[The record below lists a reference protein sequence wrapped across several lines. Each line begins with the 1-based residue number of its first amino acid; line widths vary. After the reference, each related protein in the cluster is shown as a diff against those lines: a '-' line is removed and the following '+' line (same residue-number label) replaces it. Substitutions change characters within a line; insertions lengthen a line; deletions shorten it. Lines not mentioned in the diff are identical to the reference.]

1 MLPRFYAPDLDAELA
16 SVLLPPE
23 EARHLT
29 RVLRLG
35 AGAEVAIFDGRG
47 AEFRAVVE
55 AAVRDT
61 ASVRILERL
70 PSPPRPAV
78 GIVLV
83 QAVLKGDAMD
93 AAVRDA
99 TMMGVDTILP
109 VLTDHTDVKPSFA
122 RRPETLDRWRRVAL
136 ASVKQCRRATLPV
149 ISDVRDV
156 DRWMATSADGMRLIF
171 VEPAAGV
178 AVRSVRSLLSETTPV
193 SVSVLLG
200 PEGGWSLAEIEAS
213 RASGCIPVSLGP
225 LTLRADSM
233 PVGALAAL
241 QVVWPADGPTGVT
254 LRA

>member
-1 MLPRFYAPDLDAELA
+1 MPPRFYAPDLDAGRA

-35 AGAEVAIFDGRG
+35 AGADIVIFDGRG
-47 AEFRAVVE
+47 AECRAVVE

-70 PSPPRPAV
+70 PSPPPPV
-78 GIVLV
+78 VLVVLV

-99 TMMGVDTILP
+99 TMMGAQRIQP

-149 ISDVRDV
+149 IADVVDV
-156 DRWMATSADGMRLIF
+156 DRWMAVPSDGMRLMF
-171 VEPAAGV
+171 VEPSAGA
-178 AVRSVRSLLSETTPV
+178 AVRSVQSILSEPAPA

-200 PEGGWSLAEIEAS
+200 PEGGWSAQEMDAS
-213 RASGCIPVSLGP
+213 RASGCLAVSLGP
-225 LTLRADSM
+225 LTLRADAM
-233 PVGALAAL
+233 PVAALAAL
-241 QVVWPADGPTGVT
+241 QVIWPG
-254 LRA
+254 

>member
-61 ASVRILERL
+61 ATVRLLERL
-70 PSPPRPAV
+70 PSPPAPAV
-78 GIVLV
+78 RVVLV

-99 TMMGVDTILP
+99 AMMGADTIQP

-136 ASVKQCRRATLPV
+136 ASVKQCRRTTLPV
-149 ISDVRDV
+149 ISDVQDV
-156 DRWMATSADGMRLIF
+156 DRWMAASAEGLRLIF
-171 VEPAAGV
+171 VEPFAGV
-178 AVRSVRSLLSETTPV
+178 AGRSLRSLLSEPMPATV
-193 SVSVLLG
+193 VVLLG
-200 PEGGWSLAEIEAS
+200 PEGGWSAPETEAA
-213 RASGCIPVSLGP
+213 RAAGYIAVSLGP

-233 PVGALAAL
+233 PVAALAAL
-241 QVVWPADGPTGVT
+241 QVVWAT
-254 LRA
+254 